1 MALDWVSSIIQIVL
15 VNAVLSG
22 DNAMVIALAAHRLPA
37 AQRRQAMLWGSGLAI
52 VMRLLLTSPCRSW
65 RCDGPGTDSTVRSQ
79 RHHSQVMIAGNQT
92 AWQVRGGFGNL

>member
-65 RCDGPGTDSTVRSQ
+65 RCDGPGTDRTGSQ
-79 RHHSQVMIAGNQT
+79 PKTPQPSNDCRQSDRLASQGRI
-92 AWQVRGGFGNL
+92 W